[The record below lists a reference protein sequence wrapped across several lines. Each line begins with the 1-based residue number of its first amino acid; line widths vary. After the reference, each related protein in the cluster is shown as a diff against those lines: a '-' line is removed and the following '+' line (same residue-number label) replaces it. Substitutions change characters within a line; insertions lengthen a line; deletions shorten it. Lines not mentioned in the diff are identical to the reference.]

1 MEELSFV
8 VGIFLFISGG
18 INFDFLM
25 FELILLK
32 IEFLLESIEFDL
44 KMYQLDFLKDVENG
58 IIEVCGLIFLYK
70 FFEIFGVLI
79 GKDEIEFGIGR

>member
-32 IEFLLESIEFDL
+32 IEFLLGSIEFDL
-44 KMYQLDFLKDVENG
+44 KMY
-58 IIEVCGLIFLYK
+58 
-70 FFEIFGVLI
+70 
-79 GKDEIEFGIGR
+79 